1 MPDEIGRRGLPHIDL
16 SRRALL
22 RGGALSVGG
31 LAAAA
36 LIGCGSDDDDENEAA
51 ATAAQ
56 GAAQPDSG
64 AGTAPA
70 AIPRGALVEEA
81 GLPFPY
87 NFPEPET
94 APKRGGTMNM
104 AVTWDVATLDVT
116 KSAAGGTIT
125 IPNTVYNR
133 LLGIVGGTDVDPFK
147 VQIEPELAESWERS
161 PDGMS
166 YTFHI
171 TPGVKWQNI
180 APLNGRAFT
189 AADAKFAY
197 DRYATEGVHQSYW
210 VNVDSV
216 EAVDDLTLKVNMKRA
231 VADFIAPLG
240 GRHQTIYPHELVDDG
255 SIEKKAIGTGPMIL
269 KEALQSERV
278 SYVKNPDYWEREV
291 LLDGLDAKIITDAS
305 ARLAAFRAG
314 QIDYG
319 VTPSSLTEVKALQD
333 SNAGIQVNMT
343 DLGYGAY
350 PFGMNLENPKFAD
363 ERVRRAISLSM
374 DRDLVIEILYEGLAF
389 VLPAIPWAF
398 LFDERPTVES
408 GVMGNWVRYD
418 PEEAKQLLQAAGAED
433 LSISAIYFPYSE
445 SVGRNSELFIDTFRQ
460 SGITLTATAVDY
472 TQFNSQ
478 WIGGTFEEATTSGY
492 PASGFD
498 ADNYFYNQIHSQSPG
513 NRWNINDPQ
522 IDEWAIAQQTELDP
536 DKRKEI
542 FRKIWD
548 RDLDQAYRPVN
559 AANLGFE
566 VYQPWLRGI
575 RFGGSLYSNGSFY
588 DVGDQIAEAWLDK

>member
-1 MPDEIGRRGLPHIDL
+1 MAHEFSRLEASGIGIGRR
-16 SRRALL
+16 AVL
-22 RGGALSVGG
+22 RGGALGLGG

-36 LIGCGSDDDDENEAA
+36 LIGCSGDDDEEA
-51 ATAAQ
+51 ATATAADGTAQ
-56 GAAQPDSG
+56 
-64 AGTAPA
+64 AGTNGSDPDP
-70 AIPRGALVEEA
+70 IPRGALVEEA

-87 NFPEPET
+87 NFPEPDT
-94 APKRGGTMNM
+94 TPKRGGVMNM

-133 LLGIVGGTDVDPFK
+133 LLGIV
-147 VQIEPELAESWERS
+147 
-161 PDGMS
+161 
-166 YTFHI
+166 HI
-171 TPGVKWQNI
+171 TPGSTWQNVP
-180 APLNGRAFT
+180 PLNGRVFT
-189 AADAKFAY
+189 AADAKFVF

-216 EAVDDLTLKVNMKRA
+216 EAIDDLTLKINMKRA

-269 KEALQSERV
+269 QEALPGERV
-278 SYVKNPDYWEREV
+278 VYVKNPDYWEREV
-291 LLDGLDAKIITDAS
+291 LLDGLEAKIMTDAS

-319 VTPSSLTEVKALQD
+319 VTPSSLTEVQALQD
-333 SNAGIQVNMT
+333 TNPGIQVNMT

-374 DRDLVIEILYEGLAF
+374 DRDLVIEIIYEGLAF

-398 LFDERPTVES
+398 IFDERPTVES
-408 GVMGNWVRYD
+408 GVMGNWVRFD
-418 PEEAKQLLQAAGAED
+418 PEEAKQLLIAAGAENLTVD
-433 LSISAIYFPYSE
+433 AIYFPYSE

-460 SGITLTATAVDY
+460 SGITLTATSVDY

-478 WIGGTFEEATTSGY
+478 WIGGTFAEATTSGY

-536 DKRKEI
+536 ELRKEI

-566 VYQPWLRGI
+566 VYQPWLRGV

-588 DVGDQIAEAWLDK
+588 DIGDQIAEAWLDK